1 MISIIT
7 LATFYCF
14 FFITTSALHPCNN
27 VQPLVK
33 AKDAS
38 RRSLA
43 LSIVASL
50 PVPAFAVTT
59 LPEEYRQGTLG
70 AGNADMS
77 EPVPYEKYKK
87 MDNGIVYADQAVR
100 ASRADASKVVA
111 EGSKVNVQWLL
122 RKANGYFVDSSEVQ
136 GGVPFIF
143 TVGDGTAIDC
153 VDQGVRGMS
162 QGGSRRIVCPLNLGY
177 VKGVEDNKPGPLP
190 KGFGPRQQ
198 IRRVQEV
205 RKDVPGEYLFFEVAV
220 TRVQ

>member
-1 MISIIT
+1 M
-7 LATFYCF
+7 
-14 FFITTSALHPCNN
+14 
-27 VQPLVK
+27 
-33 AKDAS
+33 
-38 RRSLA
+38 
-43 LSIVASL
+43 
-50 PVPAFAVTT
+50 
-59 LPEEYRQGTLG
+59 PEEYRQGTLG

-87 MDNGIVYADQAVR
+87 MDNGIVYADQSVR
-100 ASRADASKVVA
+100 ASRADASKVVG

-143 TVGDGTAIDC
+143 TVGDGTAIGC
-153 VDQGVRGMS
+153 VDQGVRGMA
-162 QGGSRRIVCPLNLGY
+162 QGGSRRIVCPLSFGY
-177 VKGVEDNKPGPLP
+177 VKGVEDGKPGPLP